1 MVPSPTLVAL
11 VVAIAGTLAFAWY
24 AGGGRWR
31 ARVSDR
37 LLYGIP
43 WGTLVIVGINVVST
57 FYLLIVPA
65 LQDMDPALEEVSRI
79 HGASI
84 PGTLRSVTL
93 PLIKA
98 LDAFLIGIILTIFS
112 FGVYDFFVSELEPAE
127 EAGVRPDW
135 LKFESVGELKN
146 KIIEV
151 VLVILAIQ
159 FFELM
164 KAHASEFSDPYMYL
178 IVPVGTAILAV
189 SIGFFKWSTH

>member
-1 MVPSPTLVAL
+1 MADAEETADPIDEVPTEGPDKD
-11 VVAIAGTLAFAWY
+11 VVELWLDDHFEPHFFQF
-24 AGGGRWR
+24 R
-31 ARVSDR
+31 
-37 LLYGIP
+37 
-43 WGTLVIVGINVVST
+43 
-57 FYLLIVPA
+57 YLLLGPVLISFVGAIV
-65 LQDMDPALEEVSRI
+65 MYGV
-79 HGASI
+79 GAYETFLAA
-84 PGTLRSVTL
+84 GEFVGGHYGGKGVTL

-164 KAHASEFSDPYMYL
+164 KAHASEFTDPYMYL